1 MIFDHY
7 LAVCNWSS
15 DFNLVTTKINQTMV
29 WKRIPNLKL
38 VFYDE
43 SFLLVIATIV
53 STIVKVD
60 LNTLNVERVKSIQVC
75 IKIDLEQPVVSKI

>member
-1 MIFDHY
+1 
-7 LAVCNWSS
+7 
-15 DFNLVTTKINQTMV
+15 MV